1 MNIYPLVSIIIPN
14 LNSPIIDQV
23 VFSLWNQ
30 KSNVENIE
38 IIVVGQDNFNLIPE
52 IPGLINIHTTKVTP
66 PALARNIGVK
76 SSNGDLLIFIDADCI
91 AFPDLICQHIN
102 AHKLHANCIVGG
114 SVTFSNDNFW
124 TFCDNI
130 STFHE
135 YALWM
140 PQIMKET
147 LPSLNLSMMKETWKE
162 LGGFNVKYPYAAGED
177 ADLCFRAMKL
187 GKNLLF
193 FPDAKVS
200 HKPERST
207 FKSICI
213 HAYNF
218 GKYSIKIDPI
228 FDKNKHSIIFKY
240 SVFLRMF
247 SPLLSFLIL
256 FKMIFFEKIPIKFW
270 FTLPIVFLTKIIWC
284 FGAADGK
291 KRFIRTRITI

>member
-1 MNIYPLVSIIIPN
+1 MNIYRLISIIIPN

-30 KSNVENIE
+30 KSNLENLE
-38 IIVVGQDNFNLIPE
+38 IIVVGQDNFNLVPE
-52 IPGLINIHTTKVTP
+52 FPGIINIHTAKVTP

-76 SSNGDLLIFIDADCI
+76 FSNGNLLIFIDADCI
-91 AFPDLICQHIN
+91 AFPDLIYQHIN
-102 AHKLHANCIVGG
+102 AHQLHANSIVGG
-114 SVTFSNDNFW
+114 SVSFSNDNYW

-135 YALWM
+135 YAFWM

-147 LPSLNLSMMKETWKE
+147 LPSLNLSMMKETWEE
-162 LGGFNVKYPYAAGED
+162 LGGFDVKYPFAAGED
-177 ADLCFRAMKL
+177 ADLCFRAVKL

-193 FPDAKVS
+193 FPDAKVC

-207 FKSICI
+207 FKSICL

-218 GKYSIKIDPI
+218 GKYSIKIDPV
-228 FDKNKHSIIFKY
+228 FNKNKYYILFKY
-240 SVFLRMF
+240 SVILRII
-247 SPLLSFLIL
+247 SPILSFLIL
-256 FKMIFFEKIPIKFW
+256 IKMIFFEKMPIKYW
-270 FTLPIVFLTKIIWC
+270 FSLPIVFLTKIIWC

-291 KRFIRTRITI
+291 KRFKIKRKTI